1 MNRADLSLVLNQID
15 GVGDTLLR
23 NRMNAEAKQER
34 AADRNLRERM
44 FTEQQATR
52 KELQTQNNAWKTQN
66 EDQQQLQMI
75 IKANA
80 DGSLDD
86 ASRERANQWIMQH
99 PQLSATGIQLTKPM
113 PKAVGTME
121 TSQTRNHAELKK
133 LQEQIRMATTPE
145 AKAQAEQDLADFKS
159 LLPGREKS
167 EETKPD
173 AGAMTAL
180 NELQRAWAEAIKNK
194 DQAEADR
201 IGASIDAT
209 RQKWNINPAGGAA
222 ATPAPTASQPKPQ
235 PAATNAPV
243 QLPKVQTQA
252 DVDRAIQEA
261 NDAINGTG
269 KYAGKRKDPKVV
281 KQMLREMGIE
291 LKQ

>member
-1 MNRADLSLVLNQID
+1 MNRADLSLVLNQVD
-15 GVGDTLLR
+15 NVGDTLLR

-34 AADRNLRERM
+34 AADRNLREKM

-86 ASRERANQWIMQH
+86 ASRERANQWILSH

-145 AKAQAEQDLADFKS
+145 EKAAAEQDLADFKS
-159 LLPGREKS
+159 LLPGRPEVVKPEIS
-167 EETKPD
+167 QSDKELEILQRKRLDAEAVADENAITKIDTAISKRSPKG
-173 AGAMTAL
+173 AGALRKRDEQLM
-180 NELQRAWAEAIKNK
+180 NE
-194 DQAEADR
+194 
-201 IGASIDAT
+201 
-209 RQKWNINPAGGAA
+209 AA
-222 ATPAPTASQPKPQ
+222 AGQPEPQ
-235 PAATNAPV
+235 SLDAELKLA
-243 QLPKVQTQA
+243 Q
-252 DVDRAIQEA
+252 
-261 NDAINGTG
+261 DAIRQGANRAKVADKFKARTG
-269 KYAGKRKDPKVV
+269 QDLP
-281 KQMLREMGIE
+281 Q
-291 LKQ
+291 

>member
-1 MNRADLSLVLNQID
+1 
-15 GVGDTLLR
+15 
-23 NRMNAEAKQER
+23 
-34 AADRNLRERM
+34 
-44 FTEQQATR
+44 
-52 KELQTQNNAWKTQN
+52 
-66 EDQQQLQMI
+66 
-75 IKANA
+75 
-80 DGSLDD
+80 
-86 ASRERANQWIMQH
+86 
-99 PQLSATGIQLTKPM
+99 
-113 PKAVGTME
+113 
-121 TSQTRNHAELKK
+121 
-133 LQEQIRMATTPE
+133 MATTPE

-222 ATPAPTASQPKPQ
+222 ATPAPTA
-235 PAATNAPV
+235 TNAPV